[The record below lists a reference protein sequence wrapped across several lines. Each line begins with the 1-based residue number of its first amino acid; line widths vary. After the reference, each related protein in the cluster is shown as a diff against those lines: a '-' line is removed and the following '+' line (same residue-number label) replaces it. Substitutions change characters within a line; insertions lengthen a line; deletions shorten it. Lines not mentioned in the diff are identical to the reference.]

1 LKRSD
6 SIFKNSGTIRNV
18 PFQFVTRVR
27 RFRKKNGRKEGRKG
41 ETGGMKEENEEI
53 MARRRTKIRSE

>member
-1 LKRSD
+1 
-6 SIFKNSGTIRNV
+6 
-18 PFQFVTRVR
+18 VR
-27 RFRKKNGRKEGRKG
+27 RFREKNGRKEGRKG